1 MLEHLELGLL
11 LGLVRQQENH
21 LKEEHLGSESF
32 NTCY

>member
-1 MLEHLELGLL
+1 MLQHLELGLL
-11 LGLVRQQENH
+11 LGRVRPQENH